1 MFKYRVINSV
11 TNEDITDDYDWVV
24 SPNGELNYLDYGDL
38 IGYPNA
44 KLVVISVDLANDIP

>member
-38 IGYPNA
+38 IGYQNA

>member
-1 MFKYRVINSV
+1 LFKYRVINSV

-24 SPNGELNYLDYGDL
+24 SPNGELNYLDCGDL

>member
-24 SPNGELNYLDYGDL
+24 SPNGELNYLYYGDL